1 MVRITEQLIRK
12 KSEHNELI
20 IGTLEELSLHQE
32 DIERIEHIG
41 QWCRDLKILLL
52 QSNLIPRLENLN
64 RLKRLEYLNVAINN
78 IERIEN
84 LEPLEALRKLDL
96 TLNFVGEL
104 TSVESLQ
111 GNYNLREMFLT
122 GNPCTDFPGYREYVI
137 TVLPQLDHLDG
148 KEITRSERLRA
159 AKDFA
164 SLRETVVQH
173 EVLHKIERDEQRV
186 RVQQSITEQEEC
198 VRDLPDDDERKASEF
213 WQQKSEHCP
222 ETRIQMAKFSRRGKD
237 RPARDAD
244 KSEEQ
249 KRKRRLFAECGRPY
263 SLNEPRLS
271 FEFRDEPDRFE
282 LDLHLY
288 KYLDTSLVDVD
299 AQPNY
304 VRVTVKGKV
313 FQLALKHEIQADRS
327 TCQRSQTTG
336 HMLVVMPKVHPER
349 MIKPSTG
356 RQMIS
361 SSGSGTVARPN
372 TNLTGTVDIRS
383 ICNSTNNSKPS
394 RINEDEVPDLI

>member
-41 QWCRDLKILLL
+41 HWCRDLKILLL
-52 QSNLIPRLENLN
+52 QSNLIPKLENLN
-64 RLKRLEYLNVAINN
+64 RLKKLEYLNVAINN

-84 LEPLEALRKLDL
+84 LEALEALRKLDL

-104 TSVESLQ
+104 TSVESLRD
-111 GNYNLREMFLT
+111 NYNLRELFLT
-122 GNPCTDFPGYREYVI
+122 GNPCTDFPGYREYVVQ
-137 TVLPQLDHLDG
+137 VLPQLEHLDG

-159 AKDFA
+159 AREFS
-164 SLRETVVQH
+164 SLRERIVQH
-173 EVLHKIERDEQRV
+173 EALHRIERDEQRV
-186 RVQQSITEQEEC
+186 RVLQSIAEQEDS

-237 RPARDAD
+237 RTTKDAD
-244 KSEEQ
+244 KPDEQ
-249 KRKRRLFAECGRPY
+249 KRKRRLFADCGRPY

-288 KYLDTSLVDVD
+288 KYLDTSLVEVD

-304 VRVTVKGKV
+304 VRVTIKGKV
-313 FQLALKHEIQADRS
+313 FQLALKQDIQTDRS
-327 TCQRSQTTG
+327 VCQRSEITG
-336 HMLVVMPKVHPER
+336 HMLIVMPKLNPER
-349 MIKPSTG
+349 IVKL
-356 RQMIS
+356 QW
-361 SSGSGTVARPN
+361 
-372 TNLTGTVDIRS
+372 
-383 ICNSTNNSKPS
+383 
-394 RINEDEVPDLI
+394 